1 MTGSHD
7 PAYKFGRVRKRSFTA
22 SSTRG
27 FSTLHSV
34 ALSVVAVIGSCSSQP
49 LLFTCTLSSSITT
62 SLGIYP
68 CWSGSHTSCVIPFNG
83 YFCYLAPTDRIS
95 VRHSEWSSSAQRP
108 CCFSM
113 HTHTHTHILL
123 FYSYHMYL
131 KSERERDRVSEA
143 NSAFTEE
150 HQGLKV

>member
-27 FSTLHSV
+27 SSTLHSV
-34 ALSVVAVIGSCSSQP
+34 APSVVAVIGSCSSQS
-49 LLFTCTLSSSITT
+49 LLSTCTLSSSITT
-62 SLGIYP
+62 LLGIYP
-68 CWSGSHTSCVIPFNG
+68 CWSGSHTPCVTPFKG

-113 HTHTHTHILL
+113 HTHTHTYFSFTLIICILNR
-123 FYSYHMYL
+123 
-131 KSERERDRVSEA
+131 RERDRVSEA